1 MAELKCRYI
10 TENSPFLKIAPL
22 KLEEASLKPYIVVYH
37 DVMYDKEIEF
47 IEQTAKPRVSH
58 SFKCHT
64 VEGNSIEDVFSRLSS
79 YEQPSANGKSPRSVL
94 AN

>member
-37 DVMYDKEIEF
+37 DVYDKEIEF
-47 IEQTAKPRVSH
+47 IKQTAKPRVSH

-64 VEGNSIEDVFSRLSS
+64 VEGNSIEGVFSRLSS